1 MTHTEYAEYI
11 TIILSCLGGIGT
23 IFTYLWVKAIRP
35 VIKII
40 QSHESVMSSVE
51 YIKKELTTNGG
62 NSLKDTIL
70 DLKGTCGRIEA
81 RQKVIEQ
88 RTKAALHYNNSMLF
102 ETDTDGRLVWSNEN
116 FTSYFKYTQQNL
128 EGYDW
133 LSCIDE
139 DDREDLLQEFKSCLQ
154 MNRKF
159 VRKTKTN
166 DGKMIRMT
174 GYPYRLNDFEQGGF
188 LVSVSESNHKEV

>member
-1 MTHTEYAEYI
+1 MLQSEYAEYI
-11 TIILSCLGGIGT
+11 AIFASLLGGFGT
-23 IFTYLWVKAIRP
+23 MITYLWIKAIKP
-35 VIKII
+35 IVKVI
-40 QSHESVMSSVE
+40 QSHDSVMHSIE

-70 DLKGTCGRIEA
+70 DLKGTCNRIEA

-88 RTKAALHYNNSMLF
+88 RTKAALHYNDSMLF
-102 ETDTDGRLVWSNEN
+102 ETDNEGRLIWSNEN
-116 FTSYFKYTQQNL
+116 FCSYFRYTQQNL

-139 DDREDLLQEFKSCLQ
+139 DEREDLLHEFKSCLK

-159 VRKTKTN
+159 IRKTKTN
-166 DGKMIRMT
+166 DGKTIRMT
-174 GYPYRLNDFEQGGF
+174 GYPYRLNDVEQGGF
-188 LVSVSESNHKEV
+188 LVSVSEPINKEV

>member
-1 MTHTEYAEYI
+1 MLQSNYAEYFAI
-11 TIILSCLGGIGT
+11 FASLLGGLGT
-23 IFTYLWVKAIRP
+23 MMTYLWLKAIKP
-35 VIKII
+35 IIKVV
-40 QSHESVMSSVE
+40 QSHENVMRSIE
-51 YIKKELTTNGG
+51 CIKKELTTNGG

-88 RTKAALHYNNSMLF
+88 RTKAALHYNDSMLF
-102 ETDTDGRLVWSNEN
+102 ETDNEGRLIWSNAN
-116 FTSYFKYTQQNL
+116 FCSYFRHVQQNL

-139 DDREDLLQEFKSCLQ
+139 DEREDLLQEFKSCLK

-159 VRKTKTN
+159 IRKTKTN

-174 GYPYRLNDFEQGGF
+174 GYPYRLSDIEQGGF
-188 LVSVSESNHKEV
+188 LVSVSESINKEV